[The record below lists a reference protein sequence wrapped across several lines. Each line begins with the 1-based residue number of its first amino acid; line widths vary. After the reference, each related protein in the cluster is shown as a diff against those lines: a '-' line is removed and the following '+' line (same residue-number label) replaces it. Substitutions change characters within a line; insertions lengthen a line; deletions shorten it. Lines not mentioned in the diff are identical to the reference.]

1 MAGAMNAADFMAE
14 VKRRVTRPCAAPDPL
29 VEARRFLET
38 SGLTAEG
45 QMVRKSVEALGGAER
60 DFGEAD
66 VHRLGAITLGLVSAL
81 AEAQGRRRYASADW
95 NSLATAGL

>member
-1 MAGAMNAADFMAE
+1 MNLADFMAD

-29 VEARRFLET
+29 AEARRFLE
-38 SGLTAEG
+38 SRGLTAEG

-66 VHRLGAITLGLVSAL
+66 VHRLGAIALGLVAAL
-81 AEAQGRRRYASADW
+81 ADAQDRKRYAPGDW
-95 NSLATAGL
+95 RSLAGVGL